1 VAGSRSSVS
10 PPNYR
15 MRVAICQPLIPA
27 YRLPLFERLGALPDI
42 ELTVFA
48 GGNEGSLKAFHS
60 GTTFR
65 VVSAPVHHWAFGL
78 RGQFAQI
85 TALRR
90 RRFDLLITPWDIH
103 FLTLAPAV
111 ALARSVGIPIVL
123 WGHGYSL
130 RPHPLTDAARNVC
143 GKLADAVLV
152 YSRSIAV
159 QLIDEYRFVSDRV
172 FIAANALD
180 QSPIQ
185 AARQRWLNRPRD
197 LADFQRTHGLDAAQT
212 IIFISRLEPA
222 NRIDLLLEATAA
234 LSKQQHGLK
243 TVIIGDGSH
252 RQQLERQAR
261 SLGIEDRV
269 IFAGAIYDE
278 PSLAPWMLSGTL
290 FCYPTNVGLSL
301 LHAYGYGLP
310 AVTSGNIRAQN
321 PEIEAMVPNGNGLQ
335 YRDGDLDDMVRQCG
349 RILSDAVLRERL
361 SASALQTALERYSM
375 PRMVDGF
382 SQVFRWADG
391 RRGPNA

>member
-1 VAGSRSSVS
+1 
-10 PPNYR
+10 

-27 YRLPLFERLGALPDI
+27 YRLPLFERLGALPNI
-42 ELTVFA
+42 ELTVYA
-48 GGNEGSLKAFHS
+48 GGNEGSLKAFHNGAS
-60 GTTFR
+60 FR
-65 VVSAPVHHWAFGL
+65 VVPAPVHHWAFGL
-78 RGQFAQI
+78 RGQFAQV

-90 RRFDLLITPWDIH
+90 RKFDLLIAPWDIH

-111 ALARSVGIPIVL
+111 ALARSIGIPIVL

-130 RPHPLTDAARNVC
+130 RPHPLTDAARNFC
-143 GKLADAVLV
+143 GKLANAVLV
-152 YSRSIAV
+152 YSGTIAE
-159 QLIDEYRFVSDRV
+159 QLIEERRFSSDRV

-185 AARQRWLNRPRD
+185 AARHDWLNRPWD

-222 NRIDLLLEATAA
+222 NRIDLLLKATAA
-234 LSKQQHGLK
+234 LSQQRPGLK

-252 RQQLERQAR
+252 RSQLERQAH
-261 SLGIEDRV
+261 SLGIEGGV

-278 PSLAPWMLSGTL
+278 SSLAPWMLSGTL

-301 LHAYGYGLP
+301 LHAFGYGLP
-310 AVTSGNIRAQN
+310 AVTSSNIRAQN
-321 PEIEAMVPNGNGLQ
+321 PEIEALVPDENGLQ
-335 YRDGDLDDMVRQCG
+335 YRDGDLDDMVGQCG
-349 RILSDAVLRERL
+349 RILGDADLRKRL
-361 SASALQTALERYSM
+361 SVGALQTALDRYSM

-382 SQVFRWADG
+382 NRVFRWAHD
-391 RRGPNA
+391 RRGLNA